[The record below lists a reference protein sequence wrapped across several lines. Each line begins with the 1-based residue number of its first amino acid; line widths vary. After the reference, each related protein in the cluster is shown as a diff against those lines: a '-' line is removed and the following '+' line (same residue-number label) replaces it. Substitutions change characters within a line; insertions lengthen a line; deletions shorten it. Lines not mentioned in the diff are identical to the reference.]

1 MDCKTILENDLHER
15 YVLGLLDES
24 EKLKYEQHLD
34 GCDSCQKQLE
44 HERTLISGIRGVG
57 RQEMKA
63 EIRRQVEIEKSGKAT
78 VSWGMISKVAAVL
91 LFVVITPAVIYY
103 SQIDTPDEIPIL
115 PKSEEQ
121 IAPEQQ
127 ADEASAEKLPDR
139 LTREPHDLKTAE
151 APEQAPIQGDVGAKS
166 EGVAKIKPS
175 GKRGETGEGD
185 PASVDVKTEMPEKSG
200 ARGKAV
206 LSAEKDASA
215 MESVPGQSETEKE
228 MLVDEERIKSLL
240 SLKKRESPAISPDAS
255 EDRIAAFRA
264 AQTQQDQPAQA
275 RGQLTKVK
283 TARVRTYGYEKGT
296 MPPLGSKLQEQEA
309 DVAEAESRVIAL
321 SDLEFRSNGRTLV
334 VHLWLSAQYPPRGDE
349 SKPLESFEVGLSARD
364 SLRWEM
370 NWYVDSGFLDYDPA
384 KMWMQSQEVEIMLVH
399 IEDGINYRIDLRNDS
414 TRAILL
420 NKP

>member
-264 AQTQQDQPAQA
+264 AQ
-275 RGQLTKVK
+275 K
-283 TARVRTYGYEKGT
+283 
-296 MPPLGSKLQEQEA
+296 S
-309 DVAEAESRVIAL
+309 SHC
-321 SDLEFRSNGRTLV
+321 V
-334 VHLWLSAQYPPRGDE
+334 V
-349 SKPLESFEVGLSARD
+349 
-364 SLRWEM
+364 
-370 NWYVDSGFLDYDPA
+370 
-384 KMWMQSQEVEIMLVH
+384 
-399 IEDGINYRIDLRNDS
+399 
-414 TRAILL
+414 
-420 NKP
+420 